1 MAFASRT
8 IVSPHHRRG
17 RSLRNSPY
25 AQQYTINKSK
35 LLLGFIGPHWK
46 QRVVAELDSALNKW
60 VDTIPPHREHHAFLM
75 RPPTHISIVRWNPEQ
90 PDPVFLNQS
99 ATLHASYY
107 HTQICVHR
115 QFIPATPSA
124 SSEPPAALP
133 SPSLAICV
141 TAARAC
147 LRVLRVQLGRTQRCT
162 GALAAVH
169 TPLFAAG
176 LVRLLGWWAGGRTD
190 EGAAADV
197 KACVGML
204 TQIVP

>member
-1 MAFASRT
+1 M
-8 IVSPHHRRG
+8 
-17 RSLRNSPY
+17 
-25 AQQYTINKSK
+25 
-35 LLLGFIGPHWK
+35 
-46 QRVVAELDSALNKW
+46 NKW
-60 VDTIPPHREHHAFLM
+60 VDTIPPHREHLALLM

-115 QFIPATPSA
+115 QFIPAA
-124 SSEPPAALP
+124 ADLPPAATTADPSPSSALP

-147 LRVLRVQLGRTQRCT
+147 LRVLGVQLARTQRCT

-176 LVRLLGWWAGGRTD
+176 LVRLMGWWVGGRAD
-190 EGAAADV
+190 AEAAADV
-197 KACVGML
+197 RTCVEIL
-204 TQIVP
+204 ETVVP